1 MQQAILKLLEGSKI
15 EVPMGSGAGARMGL
29 VPQATVDTSN
39 ILFICGGAFSGL
51 DEVIKKRL
59 TKSAAIGFN
68 SSLKDAFDEDDDLLM
83 KTTNE
88 DLRNYGMIPEFIG
101 RLPVVM
107 SLHALDRDMLVKII
121 RDPKNSISR
130 QYQKLFFIDGVD
142 LEFTQDAYEAIAQK
156 ALEKKT
162 GARAIRAIMESLMT
176 DLMYEIPRDRN
187 IGRVIIDADFVNKQG
202 SPKVEMK
209 DGNLLP
215 G

>member
-1 MQQAILKLLEGSKI
+1 
-15 EVPMGSGAGARMGL
+15 
-29 VPQATVDTSN
+29 
-39 ILFICGGAFSGL
+39 
-51 DEVIKKRL
+51 
-59 TKSAAIGFN
+59 
-68 SSLKDAFDEDDDLLM
+68 
-83 KTTNE
+83 
-88 DLRNYGMIPEFIG
+88 LRNYGMIPEFIG